1 MQLPSFAR
9 SLSARLLLLTVV
21 FVMIA
26 EVLIYLPSAARYRA
40 DWLAEKLASGH
51 LAALAVEAA
60 PDQMVTDELEAE
72 LLAHVGALSI
82 DVTKPAGR
90 MLMLAA
96 DMPPEPQARF
106 DLRTAGPFTLIAD
119 ALGVLAQ
126 QEPMVIAVTGRS
138 PKNPDVLV
146 TVTLNDRPLREGL
159 WAFSGRILVLSL
171 IISGITA
178 GLVYVTLVYMTVRP
192 MRRLVEAMMAFKRDP
207 ESAEPAAQLATDRSD
222 EVGIAQRELIALQAA
237 VRQAFRQRERLAAL
251 GTAVAKINHDIRG
264 VLASATLLSERLLD
278 SRDPE
283 VRRNGPRI
291 LASLERAALLVSQT
305 LDYTR
310 DGVAPAALA
319 PVDPRAL
326 VAEVMEAL
334 AAERS
339 SQANGGGPALRNEV
353 PAGLTIPAER
363 ELLFRGISNLLRN
376 AVEAG
381 ATRVSVAAEP
391 MGGMLRLLVVD
402 DGPGLPEKAQ
412 AHLFQPFAGSTKP
425 NGMGLGLSIAR
436 EVARAHGGELRLA
449 ETSGRGTTF
458 AMTLPTAG

>member
-1 MQLPSFAR
+1 MQLPPFAR
-9 SLSARLLLLTVV
+9 SLSARLLLLTIV

-51 LAALAVEAA
+51 LAALSVEAA
-60 PDQMVTDELEAE
+60 PDHMVTDELEAE

-90 MLMLAA
+90 MLMLTA
-96 DMPPEPQARF
+96 DMPPEPQARH
-106 DLRTAGPFTLIAD
+106 DLRRAGPLTLIAD

-126 QEPMVIAVTGRS
+126 TEPKVIAVTGRS
-138 PKNPDVLV
+138 PKDPQVLV
-146 TVTLNDRPLREGL
+146 TVTLSDQPLRDGL

-171 IISGITA
+171 FISAITA

-207 ESAEPAAQLATDRSD
+207 ESAEPEARLATDRSD

-283 VRRNGPRI
+283 VRQNGPRI
-291 LASLERAALLVSQT
+291 LASLERAAQLCSQT

-310 DGVAPAALA
+310 DGVAAVARQPI
-319 PVDPRAL
+319 DPRAL
-326 VAEVMEAL
+326 VAEVLETL
-334 AAERS
+334 AGERATR
-339 SQANGGGPALRNEV
+339 ANGTSPDLRNAV
-353 PAGLTIPAER
+353 PEGLSLAGEPEQ
-363 ELLFRGISNLLRN
+363 LFRGISNLVRN
-376 AVEAG
+376 ALEAG
-381 ATRVSVAAEP
+381 ASRVTVEGERA
-391 MGGMLRLLVVD
+391 GDMLRLRVAD
-402 DGPGLPEKAQ
+402 NGPGLPEKAQ
-412 AHLFQPFAGSTKP
+412 AHLFQPFAGSTKA
-425 NGMGLGLSIAR
+425 NGTGLGLAIAR

-458 AMTLPTAG
+458 AMTLPAAG